1 MIMPLS
7 VLNHRIEIEIQKSR
21 RNGGQVLSTTVLRTS
36 NFEVYEIISLQ
47 ELDESSVALKVRF
60 TILLPPK
67 ELNKSSHRQRHNIII
82 SINQSILKGDVH
94 KPQTHHCCAAST
106 YGVQYK
112 VRNKLK
118 SKELV

>member
-67 ELNKSSHRQRHNIII
+67 ELNKSSHRQRHIIGSI
-82 SINQSILKGDVH
+82 SL
-94 KPQTHHCCAAST
+94 
-106 YGVQYK
+106 
-112 VRNKLK
+112 
-118 SKELV
+118 